1 MIKESYLTARNFL
14 GLIFHPFKT
23 IRVME
28 REKDPLQILLIFGL
42 PFYVWVFG
50 IIGVIAG
57 RFLIGA
63 PFLSFGLL
71 AKISFLLVS
80 FIAGAIFS
88 YLIFWLALY
97 LKFRNV

>member
-1 MIKESYLTARNFL
+1 M

-23 IRVME
+23 IKVID

-50 IIGVIAG
+50 VIGVILG

-71 AKISFLLVS
+71 AKTSFLLVS

-88 YLIFWLALY
+88 YLSFWLY
-97 LKFRNV
+97 IFLKKKNG